1 MIVPPIMPPPAPK
14 TTVQRFR
21 KQGFYMVCDLCGL
34 TIDYCKGHALPEA
47 GAGDGSAESDLAKRI
62 REARQNQGG
71 R

>member
-1 MIVPPIMPPPAPK
+1 MIPPPIMPPVPPK

-21 KQGFYMVCDLCGL
+21 KQGFYMVCDICSL

-47 GAGDGSAESDLAKRI
+47 GACDGDSSDLAKRV
-62 REARQNQGG
+62 REARQAQGG